1 MLRSGLLVVVLFFW
15 GMAIAQNNKTS
26 THVIKLCYL
35 GENITHPGAQLGYVY
50 NVSLN
55 KSANQIL
62 ELGGVLG
69 GYSHPYNHRA
79 IRLAPTI
86 GYRFYTSGA
95 WSFAFNVESGV
106 FKRYY
111 NGTVYEINDMGEVSE
126 VSSAAKTAFHIGS
139 FLSVSKQLSVSENS
153 SWGCFLDVGIINEIK
168 TAENPTILH
177 PVLLFGLSYSIKN
190 AKH

>member
-1 MLRSGLLVVVLFFW
+1 VFW
-15 GMAIAQNNKTS
+15 GTAIAQNNKAS

-55 KSANQIL
+55 KSANHIL

-69 GYSHPYNHRA
+69 GYSHPHNHRA

-86 GYRFYTSGA
+86 GYRYYKTGA

-106 FKRYY
+106 FNRYY

-126 VSSAAKTAFHIGS
+126 VSSAAKTAFHIGT
-139 FLSVSKQLSVSENS
+139 FLSVSKQLNVSEKS
-153 SWGCFLDVGIINEIK
+153 SWGCFLDLGLINEIK

-177 PVLLFGLSYSIKN
+177 PLLLFGFGKLFFLWNIRLTIGKS
-190 AKH
+190 

>member
-1 MLRSGLLVVVLFFW
+1 MLRSALFVVVLFFW
-15 GMAIAQNNKTS
+15 GMAIAQNNKPS
-26 THVIKLCYL
+26 THIIRLSYL

-62 ELGGVLG
+62 ELGSVLG
-69 GYSHPYNHRA
+69 GYSHPHNHRA

-86 GYRFYTSGA
+86 GYRFYTTGA
-95 WSFAFNVESGV
+95 WSFAFKVESGL
-106 FKRYY
+106 FQRYY
-111 NGTVYEINDMGEVSE
+111 NGTVYEIDDNGEVSE
-126 VSSAAKTAFHIGS
+126 ISTAAKTAFHIGS
-139 FLSVSKQLSVSENS
+139 FLSASKQLSVSEKS
-153 SWGCFLDVGIINEIK
+153 SWGCFLDLGLIDEIK

>member
-1 MLRSGLLVVVLFFW
+1 MLKWVLCLVFFVFW
-15 GMAIAQNNKTS
+15 GMAIAQNNKAS
-26 THVIKLCYL
+26 THIIKLSYL

-55 KSANQIL
+55 KSASQIL
-62 ELGGVLG
+62 ELGAVLG

-79 IRLAPTI
+79 FRLAPTI
-86 GYRFYTSGA
+86 GYRFYTTGA
-95 WSFAFNVESGV
+95 WSFTLNIESGV
-106 FKRYY
+106 FRRYY

-126 VSSAAKTAFHIGS
+126 VSTAAKTAFHIGS
-139 FLSVSKQLSVSENS
+139 FLSVSKQLSVSEKS
-153 SWGCFLDVGIINEIK
+153 SWGCFLDLGIINEIK

-177 PVLLFGLSYSIKN
+177 PLLLFGLSYSIKN